1 MTTPL
6 TYAEANFSRF
16 VDELVDLIKIK
27 SISSIAEHKGD
38 VRKAAEWVL
47 AHLQK
52 LGVQRAQ
59 LFETSGHP
67 IVYGE
72 WLGAGDA
79 PTVLVYG
86 HYDVQPA
93 LKEDGWK
100 TADPFIP
107 ETIDGNLIARGATDD
122 KGQFFIHLKTFESMM
137 QATGSFPLNIKFLIE
152 GEEEVS
158 STNLEKF
165 IESHKDLLK
174 ADVAI
179 ISDTSMFAPGVPAI
193 CYGLRG
199 YTLLQVEV
207 TGPKD
212 DLHSG
217 TYGGSVH
224 NPIQAL
230 VELLNTMHD
239 ADGYVTLPGFYDDV
253 RILSDD
259 ERAVLAE
266 IPYTEDVWRSETGA
280 PQPWGELE
288 FTIYER
294 TSVRPTL
301 ELISIDGGEIKG
313 IKNIVPKSAR
323 AKISCRLV
331 PYQKPE
337 HVAEVVKRY
346 IEAHTPPTVKIEVKP
361 LAAGSPAVLV
371 NRDSEAMQ
379 VAIDAYEQVFGK
391 KPLFILGGGSIPV
404 VTDFQERL
412 GLPTILMG
420 FGLPDD
426 NLHAPNEKMALE
438 QIRLGI
444 QTMVTFYSMLPERL
458 A

>member
-6 TYAEANFSRF
+6 AYTEANFNRF
-16 VDELVDLIKIK
+16 IEELFDLIAIK
-27 SISSIAEHKGD
+27 SISSIPDHKPD
-38 VRKAAEWVL
+38 VHQAAQWIVD
-47 AHLQK
+47 HLHT
-52 LGVQRAQ
+52 LGMQRVE
-59 LFETSGHP
+59 LFETVGHP

-93 LKEDGWK
+93 LAEDGWK
-100 TADPFIP
+100 TADPFKAEI
-107 ETIDGNLIARGATDD
+107 IDGNIIARGATDD
-122 KGQFFIHLKTFESMM
+122 KGQFFIHLKTFEALM
-137 QATGSFPLNIKFLIE
+137 QATGTFPVNIKFLIE

-165 IESHKDLLK
+165 IEANKDLLK
-174 ADVAI
+174 ADVAV
-179 ISDTSMFAPGVPAI
+179 ISDTGMFAPGIPAI

-230 VELLNTMHD
+230 VELLATLHD
-239 ADGYVTLPGFYDDV
+239 ADGWVTLPGFYDDV
-253 RILSDD
+253 RVLSDT
-259 ERAVLAE
+259 ERATLAE
-266 IPYTEDVWRSETGA
+266 VPYTEAMWQDETGA
-280 PQPWGELE
+280 PQPWGESE

-294 TSVRPTL
+294 TSIRPTL

-313 IKNIVPKSAR
+313 IKNIVPKAAR
-323 AKISCRLV
+323 ARISCRLV

-337 HVAEVVKRY
+337 TIAELVQHY
-346 IEAHTPPTVKIEVKP
+346 IEAHTPPTIKVEVKQ
-361 LAAGSPAVLV
+361 LVAGDPAVLV

-379 VAIDAYEQVFGK
+379 VAIDAYEQVFGT
-391 KPLFILGGGSIPV
+391 KPLFVLGGGSIPV

-412 GLPTILMG
+412 GMPTLLMG

-426 NLHAPNEKMALE
+426 NLHAPNEKLAVE
-438 QIRLGI
+438 QFRLGI
-444 QTMVTFYSMLPERL
+444 QTMLIFYNLLVERL

>member
-6 TYAEANFSRF
+6 AYTEANFSRF
-16 VDELVDLIKIK
+16 IEELFDLIAIK
-27 SISSIAEHKGD
+27 SISSIPDHKPD
-38 VRKAAEWVL
+38 VRHAAQWVL
-47 AHLQK
+47 DHLHA
-52 LGVQRAQ
+52 LGMQRVE
-59 LFETSGHP
+59 LFETTGHP

-72 WLGAGDA
+72 WLGADDA

-93 LKEDGWK
+93 LAEDGWK
-100 TADPFIP
+100 TVDPFKAEI
-107 ETIDGNLIARGATDD
+107 IDGNIVARGATDD
-122 KGQFFIHLKTFESMM
+122 KGQFFIHLKTFEALM
-137 QATGSFPLNIKFLIE
+137 QTTGTFPVNIKFLIE

-165 IESHKDLLK
+165 IEAHKDLLK
-174 ADVAI
+174 ADVAV
-179 ISDTSMFAPGVPAI
+179 ISDTGMFAPGIPAI

-207 TGPKD
+207 TGPRD

-217 TYGGSVH
+217 SYGGSVH

-230 VELLNTMHD
+230 IELLATLHD
-239 ADGYVTLPGFYDDV
+239 ADGRVTLPGFYDDV
-253 RILSDD
+253 RVLSEA
-259 ERAVLAE
+259 ERATLAE
-266 IPYTEDVWRSETGA
+266 VPYTEAMWQDETGA
-280 PQPWGELE
+280 PQPWGESE

-294 TSVRPTL
+294 TSIRPTL

-313 IKNIVPKSAR
+313 IKNIVPKAAR
-323 AKISCRLV
+323 ARISCRLV

-337 HVAEVVKRY
+337 MIEELVRRY
-346 IEAHTPPTVKIEVKP
+346 FEAHTPPTVKIDIKQ

-379 VAIDAYEQVFGK
+379 VAIDAYEQVFGT
-391 KPLFILGGGSIPV
+391 KPLFVLGGGSIPV

-412 GLPTILMG
+412 GMPTLLMG

-426 NLHAPNEKMALE
+426 NLHAPNEKLAVE
-438 QIRLGI
+438 QFRLGI
-444 QTMVTFYSMLPERL
+444 QTMLIFYNLLVERL